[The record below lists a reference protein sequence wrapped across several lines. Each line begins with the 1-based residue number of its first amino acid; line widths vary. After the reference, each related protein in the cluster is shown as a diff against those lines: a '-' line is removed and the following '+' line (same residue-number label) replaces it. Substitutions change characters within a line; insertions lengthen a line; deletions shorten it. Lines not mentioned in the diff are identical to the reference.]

1 MIKSL
6 FERFTR
12 CWSFCFLFFPLWMFD
27 FNFNYSISS
36 KSDWVF
42 IIATLDCLYLK
53 KNTIFFIWMFN
64 GQTVIC
70 STLWCFDLINMPF
83 IFSSHSR
90 HNPELES
97 KESHVASCQAALCIK
112 SYFWCS
118 MGHNFTSH
126 LCFQLERTIWFWT
139 NHKEL
144 VWQWE
149 KLPFRVHFGCLHL
162 FISKYSLWIVIS
174 VPIHSPVSWEV

>member
-1 MIKSL
+1 M
-6 FERFTR
+6 FYFT
-12 CWSFCFLFFPLWMFD
+12 
-27 FNFNYSISS
+27 FNCSISS

-53 KNTIFFIWMFN
+53 KILFCSSGCLWSNR
-64 GQTVIC
+64 C
-70 STLWCFDLINMPF
+70 STLWSFDLINMPF
-83 IFSSHSR
+83 IFPSPSW

-144 VWQWE
+144 VWQWF
-149 KLPFRVHFGCLHL
+149 KLPFCVHFGCLHL